1 MEKLTRIQQA
11 YLQKVC
17 FLLLLQLILL
27 LIVIWLTHT
36 FFPHK
41 ICLITCQ
48 KWIDLLLFLLLI
60 VVLTYVSHLGQTPLI
75 RYTAF
80 FAISVIMAY
89 VLALQYNII
98 ALLSGN
104 EKKTATTFV
113 KAVVLVVS
121 ILAINL
127 ILLPFLMRNM
137 SVVYSLSAMLFICLV
152 GLILW
157 GLFIGKAFLLWVTV
171 SLVVFLGLLTTDL
184 AILTHQCKKQ
194 GTVACD
200 PIHGASMLYADLI
213 NILQQIFILLNT
225 DQR

>member
-27 LIVIWLTHT
+27 LIVIWLIHK

-41 ICLITCQ
+41 ICLLTCQ
-48 KWIDLLLFLLLI
+48 KWIDLILFLLII
-60 VVLTYVSHLGQTPLI
+60 VVLTYISHLGQTPTI

-80 FAISVIMAY
+80 FAISVLLAY
-89 VLALQYNII
+89 VLALQYNMI
-98 ALLSGN
+98 AMLSGN
-104 EKKTATTFV
+104 EKKTATTFI
-113 KAVVLVVS
+113 KAVILVVS

-127 ILLPFLMRNM
+127 IMLPFLMRNI
-137 SVVYSLSAMLFICLV
+137 SVVYSLSTMLFVCLL

-157 GLFIGKAFLLWVTV
+157 GLFIGGNFLLWVTV

-184 AILTHQCKKQ
+184 AILTHQCRKQ
-194 GTVACD
+194 GTVSCD
-200 PIHGASMLYADLI
+200 PIHGASMLYVDLI
-213 NILQQIFILLNT
+213 NILQQIFILLNA